1 MEQQIADLLRQNQD
15 LIRALQ
21 IREDSYSHKNWP
33 AIKAFRAKTEQ
44 NLNNLLREYK
54 DIFDDKL
61 GEINNYEAKLKLRH
75 GVKPI
80 FCRVRTVPFAL
91 KGRIENEID
100 RLEKEGI
107 IEKVDSSE
115 WATPV
120 VPVVKSDG
128 SIRLCADYSVTLNPN
143 LIVPQHPLP
152 RLDEIFGSLNGGKQF
167 TKLDFKHAYL
177 QMKVHPDSQ
186 KLMTIN
192 THKGLYICKRLMYG
206 LNGAPAIWQRYVDG
220 LFQGMDGVKV
230 FMDDAR
236 ITGSDEISHFTALEN
251 FFKKCRE
258 HGLKLNLNKSKFFQN
273 EINFLGHRIDSKGL
287 HKTDE
292 KISAVV
298 NAPVPRNVHEVKKFL
313 RLVMHLQLALV
324 VFCHTYI
331 QMALNVRSRS
341 HQELYLGREKYSQID
356 KEALSIVWAVRKF
369 YLYLKGRRF
378 TLITDHKPLIAIF
391 GSKRGLPVLA
401 ATRLLHYALILQS
414 FEFDIIFRKTIE
426 HGNADFLSRLP
437 KTSEE
442 LEVKDDITI
451 FQMSQIEA
459 LPVTSKELRQE
470 TSKDIELGPLLRALR
485 EARSFV
491 YWKKNIDNDIE
502 EAAKN
507 CVDCARY
514 KADPP
519 KSKVHYWEYPSMPW
533 ERIHVDFAGPIFE
546 HTFFLIVDAHS
557 KWLEVYPMK
566 VTTTKKT
573 IECLRDSFARFGLPR
588 VLVSD
593 NGSQF
598 TSYEFQRFMHKNG
611 VRHKTSAPFK
621 PSSNGQAER
630 YVATLKQSL
639 RAMHKYEDLLLPEL
653 KTKIQDKLRRDN
665 FEFRDRKFDV
675 GDRVAVRVYRA
686 ANTRW
691 KFGTIVNQDGVL
703 HYIID
708 VQGTLVRRHVDQIR
722 PVGDKVQENIIP
734 LMHQRFPSSEVREN
748 NSNIQHAETA
758 EDISKDLNKE
768 WVHLPYK
775 ECHQLMLQFQIYH
788 SLQLKRLTRDEEST
802 SSRQAIT

>member
-1 MEQQIADLLRQNQD
+1 
-15 LIRALQ
+15 
-21 IREDSYSHKNWP
+21 
-33 AIKAFRAKTEQ
+33 
-44 NLNNLLREYK
+44 
-54 DIFDDKL
+54 
-61 GEINNYEAKLKLRH
+61 
-75 GVKPI
+75 
-80 FCRVRTVPFAL
+80 
-91 KGRIENEID
+91 
-100 RLEKEGI
+100 
-107 IEKVDSSE
+107 
-115 WATPV
+115 
-120 VPVVKSDG
+120 
-128 SIRLCADYSVTLNPN
+128 
-143 LIVPQHPLP
+143 
-152 RLDEIFGSLNGGKQF
+152 
-167 TKLDFKHAYL
+167 
-177 QMKVHPDSQ
+177 MKVHPDSQ

-220 LFQGMDGVKV
+220 LFQ
-230 FMDDAR
+230 
-236 ITGSDEISHFTALEN
+236 
-251 FFKKCRE
+251 
-258 HGLKLNLNKSKFFQN
+258 
-273 EINFLGHRIDSKGL
+273 
-287 HKTDE
+287 
-292 KISAVV
+292 
-298 NAPVPRNVHEVKKFL
+298 
-313 RLVMHLQLALV
+313 
-324 VFCHTYI
+324 
-331 QMALNVRSRS
+331 
-341 HQELYLGREKYSQID
+341 
-356 KEALSIVWAVRKF
+356 
-369 YLYLKGRRF
+369 GRRF

-442 LEVKDDITI
+442 LEVTDDITI

-485 EARSFV
+485 EGKDLQGREAQYTIEDGCIMYGQRVCIPRKFRKNVLEELHAGHLGIVKMMAIARSFV
-491 YWKKNIDNDIE
+491 YWKNIDNDIE

-639 RAMHKYEDLLLPEL
+639 RAMHKYEDIRTRIDLLLPEL

-708 VQGTLVRRHVDQIR
+708 VQGTLMRRHVDQIR

-734 LMHQRFPSSEVREN
+734 LMHQRFPSSEIREN

-758 EDISKDLNKE
+758 EDISKDRNKE
-768 WVHLPYK
+768 LGSSSVQGVPSTDVAVPDLSQSSAKETDSETRSPPVPDRPLPRRSGRIRRPP
-775 ECHQLMLQFQIYH
+775 E
-788 SLQLKRLTRDEEST
+788 RLVL
-802 SSRQAIT
+802 

>member
-1 MEQQIADLLRQNQD
+1 
-15 LIRALQ
+15 
-21 IREDSYSHKNWP
+21 
-33 AIKAFRAKTEQ
+33 
-44 NLNNLLREYK
+44 
-54 DIFDDKL
+54 
-61 GEINNYEAKLKLRH
+61 
-75 GVKPI
+75 
-80 FCRVRTVPFAL
+80 
-91 KGRIENEID
+91 
-100 RLEKEGI
+100 
-107 IEKVDSSE
+107 
-115 WATPV
+115 
-120 VPVVKSDG
+120 
-128 SIRLCADYSVTLNPN
+128 
-143 LIVPQHPLP
+143 
-152 RLDEIFGSLNGGKQF
+152 
-167 TKLDFKHAYL
+167 
-177 QMKVHPDSQ
+177 MKVHPDSQ

-236 ITGSDEISHFTALEN
+236 ITGSDEISHFTALEE

-298 NAPVPRNVHEVKKFL
+298 NAPVPRNVHEVKSFLGLVNFYGKFCEN
-313 RLVMHLQLALV
+313 LATIANPLNNL
-324 VFCHTYI
+324 TKK
-331 QMALNVRSRS
+331 NVRFLWSKDCQVAFEQIKKEICSPKILVHYDPSLPLTLASDASPVGIGCVLSHVYPDGSERPIAFASRTLS
-341 HQELYLGREKYSQID
+341 GSEKKYSQID

-442 LEVKDDITI
+442 LVVKDDITI

-485 EARSFV
+485 EGKDLQGREAQYTIEDGCIMYGQRVCIPRKFRKNVLEELHAGHLGIVKMKAIARSFV
-491 YWKKNIDNDIE
+491 YWKNIDNDIE

-566 VTTTKKT
+566 VTTTKKPSNVFE
-573 IECLRDSFARFGLPR
+573 IVLQDSDYLG
-588 VLVSD
+588 
-593 NGSQF
+593 
-598 TSYEFQRFMHKNG
+598 
-611 VRHKTSAPFK
+611 HKTSAPFK

-639 RAMHKYEDLLLPEL
+639 RAMHKYESTIQQKLSTFLMQYRKASNVTTTLSPAMLFLKRDIRTRIDLLLPEL

-665 FEFRDRKFDV
+665 FEFRDRKFDL

-758 EDISKDLNKE
+758 EDISKDRNKE
-768 WVHLPYK
+768 LGSSSVQGVPSTDVAVPDLSQSSAKETDSETKSPPVPDRPLPRRSGRIRRPP
-775 ECHQLMLQFQIYH
+775 E
-788 SLQLKRLTRDEEST
+788 RLVL
-802 SSRQAIT
+802 